1 MKHNLS
7 LVIYPNSILKSKA
20 LPVEKIT
27 PELIQIANEMLDLM
41 YESLGIGLAANQV
54 GILKQIIVVDLQI
67 NDERKPMIFFN
78 PKIIYSSD
86 DYKEVEEGCLS
97 LPELKEMISRPN
109 VIEIEYLDVDSKICK
124 LKADGLLSVCLQHE
138 IDHLNGILFV
148 DRVSKIKKQFLL
160 KKFKKLQKEAMDS

>member
-97 LPELKEMISRPN
+97 LPELKEIISRPN
-109 VIEIEYLDVDSKICK
+109 LIEIE
-124 LKADGLLSVCLQHE
+124 
-138 IDHLNGILFV
+138 
-148 DRVSKIKKQFLL
+148 
-160 KKFKKLQKEAMDS
+160 